1 MTEIQKDNKN
11 IANVPPLRFP
21 GFTGEWEV
29 KKLGEIAKKI
39 GDGLHG
45 TPKYVEDSDFYFI
58 NGNNIVSGKIS
69 LNENTKKVDIET
81 FIKND
86 KGLKENTLL
95 ISINGTIGN
104 IARYNNE
111 KVMLGKSVGYFNFK
125 KKSDFFFFALQTKLV
140 QDFFASELTG
150 STIKNLSLKTL
161 REAFVSLPSDKEQQK
176 IASFLSL
183 IDERIQTQIKIIEQL
198 ETLIKG
204 LSEKLFS
211 QEIRFKGF
219 AEKWSVKKLGGL
231 ATFYSGGTPL
241 TSKKEYFDGNIP
253 FIRSGEINSNVTE
266 QFINELG
273 LKKSS
278 AKMVEIGD
286 ILYALYGATSGEV
299 AISKINGA
307 INQAV
312 LCIKSQQNHYFIYSY
327 LFHKKEYIINKY
339 LQGGQGNLSAD
350 IVKQIELPIPTL
362 EEQTV
367 IANFL
372 SAIDTKIQTERNI
385 LDKYQS
391 QKQYLLQNLFI

>member
-1 MTEIQKDNKN
+1 M
-11 IANVPPLRFP
+11 
-21 GFTGEWEV
+21 
-29 KKLGEIAKKI
+29 KKLGEIMDFKI
-39 GDGLHG
+39 TNSFSRENLNYENGTVKNIHYGDIHTKFQALFDIRNEVVPFINEDINIRRISEDNFCKEGDIIFADASEDLEDVGKSIEVINLNDVRLLSGLH
-45 TPKYVEDSDFYFI
+45 TLLARP
-58 NGNNIVSGKIS
+58 
-69 LNENTKKVDIET
+69 
-81 FIKND
+81 
-86 KGLKENTLL
+86 KENVFHLGFNAYLFKSNRVRTQIQRESQGTKVL
-95 ISINGTIGN
+95 SIN
-104 IARYNNE
+104 
-111 KVMLGKSVGYFNFK
+111 VGRISK
-125 KKSDFFFFALQTKLV
+125 I
-140 QDFFASELTG
+140 EL
-150 STIKNLSLKTL
+150 SFP
-161 REAFVSLPSDKEQQK
+161 AVKEQQK

-219 AEKWSVKKLGGL
+219 TEKWTEKKLGKL

-273 LKKSS
+273 LKNSS
-278 AKMVEIGD
+278 AKMVEVGD

-327 LFHKKEYIINKY
+327 LFHKKEHIINKY

-350 IVKQIELPIPTL
+350 IVKQIELPIPPL
-362 EEQTV
+362 EEQTI

-372 SAIDTKIQTERNI
+372 SAIDTKIQTEKNI
-385 LDKYQS
+385 LEKYQS

>member
-1 MTEIQKDNKN
+1 MLSVFKQ
-11 IANVPPLRFP
+11 
-21 GFTGEWEV
+21 
-29 KKLGEIAKKI
+29 
-39 GDGLHG
+39 
-45 TPKYVEDSDFYFI
+45 
-58 NGNNIVSGKIS
+58 
-69 LNENTKKVDIET
+69 DI
-81 FIKND
+81 
-86 KGLKENTLL
+86 
-95 ISINGTIGN
+95 
-104 IARYNNE
+104 
-111 KVMLGKSVGYFNFK
+111 KS
-125 KKSDFFFFALQTKLV
+125 S
-140 QDFFASELTG
+140 
-150 STIKNLSLKTL
+150 
-161 REAFVSLPSDKEQQK
+161 
-176 IASFLSL
+176 
-183 IDERIQTQIKIIEQL
+183 
-198 ETLIKG
+198 IKG

-219 AEKWSVKKLGGL
+219 TEKWTEKKLGKL
-231 ATFYSGGTPL
+231 ANFYSGGTPL

-273 LKKSS
+273 LKNSS
-278 AKMVEIGD
+278 AKMVEVGD

-327 LFHKKEYIINKY
+327 LFHKKEHIINKY

-350 IVKQIELPIPTL
+350 IVKQIELPIPPL
-362 EEQTV
+362 EEQTI

>member
-1 MTEIQKDNKN
+1 M
-11 IANVPPLRFP
+11 RFP
-21 GFTGEWEV
+21 EFQGEWEV
-29 KKLGEIAKKI
+29 KKLGEVATFSNGKGHEKDIDENGAYILINSKFVSTEGNVIKRTNKQLI
-39 GDGLHG
+39 PLFCNQI
-45 TPKYVEDSDFYFI
+45 VMVMSDLP
-58 NGNNIVSGKIS
+58 SGKALAKCFYIENNNLYTLNQRICS
-69 LNENTKKVDIET
+69 LTINEDDSK
-81 FIKND
+81 FIYY
-86 KGLKENTLL
+86 
-95 ISINGTIGN
+95 SIN
-104 IARYNNE
+104 RNE
-111 KVMLGKSVGYFNFK
+111 FYLRFDDGVNQTNLK
-125 KKSDFFFFALQTKLV
+125 KAEVLDCPV
-140 QDFFASELTG
+140 Y
-150 STIKNLSLKTL
+150 
-161 REAFVSLPSDKEQQK
+161 LPSLSEQQK
-176 IASFLSL
+176 TSNFLSL
-183 IDERIQTQIKIIEQL
+183 IDERIHTQIKIIGEL
-198 ETLIKG
+198 EILIKG

-273 LKKSS
+273 LKNSS

-362 EEQTV
+362 EEQTA

-372 SAIDTKIQTERNI
+372 SAIDTKIQTEKNI
-385 LDKYQS
+385 LNMYQS
-391 QKQYLLQNLFI
+391 QKQFLLQNLFI